1 MVKHTFTSYWCS
13 HCGIFKTFFRH
24 FSVLCIKLLR
34 PISHI
39 LYGQI
44 LPVKLIKNFLK
55 IENQA
60 LLIPPVASVSS
71 KQQLL
76 LCTRIRVWSSKLD
89 LTISVMSWTFANSSL
104 IENYFIRA
112 VATNNEQIEKI
123 QNRFEEQNLKYYDV

>member
-13 HCGIFKTFFRH
+13 HCGIFKIFFRH

-39 LYGQI
+39 LHGQI
-44 LPVKLIKNFLK
+44 LPVKLRIQ
-55 IENQA
+55 NQA
-60 LLIPPVASVSS
+60 QLIPLVASLSS
-71 KQQLL
+71 KRQPL

-89 LTISVMSWTFANSSL
+89 LTIPVISWTFSLSSL

-112 VATNNEQIEKI
+112 VATNKQTEQIQK
-123 QNRFEEQNLKYYDV
+123 RPNLKWYDV